1 MHAGRE
7 RNILRWD
14 AHRAILTSR
23 LEQVERTLAA
33 LPEPKGPRERERLE
47 SLLGERGQLRQ
58 RLLSLGPSPTP
69 KMG

>member
-14 AHRAILTSR
+14 AHHALLTGR

-47 SLLGERGQLRQ
+47 SLLGERDELRR
-58 RLLSLGPSPTP
+58 RLQALGPAPTP